1 MTMRKKLITLT
12 SLLIFAI
19 AGTASASTITLGPST
34 ISITKGQTFIVTVNV
49 EPAGVKLYTIKG
61 VVTYPADILEAT
73 AFAFAAGTPAWIPL
87 SQSGY
92 DSMTAGNVTKTAGF
106 PGGFTTAKAFGTITF
121 RAKESGVATIAVS
134 PQSLAYDAQSKNTL
148 TGEQGLSAVTITA
161 PAPAPKTPT
170 TPKAAPAPAPKAEE
184 PAVLGQGTSTVQE
197 LQSTSSQPIASRSL
211 SATVGSALTL
221 GTNSIAVGILV
232 SVVILALIGYA
243 VYVLMERAR
252 RKKLGKP

>member
-1 MTMRKKLITLT
+1 MRKKLITLT

-34 ISITKGQTFIVTVNV
+34 VSVTKGQTFTVTVNV

-170 TPKAAPAPAPKAEE
+170 TPKAAPASAPKAEE
-184 PAVLGQGTSTVQE
+184 PAVLGQGTSTAQE
-197 LQSTSSQPIASRSL
+197 EPTSSQPIASQSL
-211 SATVGSALTL
+211 VATIGNALTL
-221 GTNSIAVGILV
+221 GTNSVAVGILV
-232 SVVILALIGYA
+232 SVIILALIGYA
-243 VYVLMERAR
+243 VYALIERAR
-252 RKKLGKP
+252 RKKLGKPQ